1 MKMMKQ
7 PPNEMVRNRLI
18 RPSPVVLVSKG
29 GEGGESGMCVEVSL
43 VGAVN
48 REDFSRDMEG
58 EKVEAVGQLPAMV
71 SFKRLKIT
79 MGTSKR
85 GQAYQLKFV
94 LKQYLNIYISIVYQK
109 IREKRRKR

>member
-48 REDFSRDMEG
+48 GEDFSRDMEG

-79 MGTSKR
+79 TGTSKR

-94 LKQYLNIYISIVYQK
+94 LKQYLNIYQ
-109 IREKRRKR
+109 